1 MTARFAPG
9 RVWLA
14 FGLMLLGVALA
25 ATVSVLAGAALGIVG
40 LAWLLV
46 SGSHGGAD
54 SGGGPGPVDA
64 GGGDAGSG
72 GVA

>member
-1 MTARFAPG
+1 VTARVAPG

-14 FGLMLLGVALA
+14 FGFLLLGVALA
-25 ATVSVLAGAALGIVG
+25 VAVSVLAGAAPGIVA

-54 SGGGPGPVDA
+54 AGGGPGPVDA
-64 GGGDAGSG
+64 GGGDTGSG